1 MKKYLI
7 TGAAGFIGAKVVEQL
22 LLSGHN
28 VIGLDNLNNYYKVE
42 LKKDR
47 LRNIDNILTKKKEW
61 RFIESDIKDSES
73 LRKIFDNF
81 QPEIVINLAAQ
92 AGVRY
97 SIKNPNAYI
106 ESNLVGFAN
115 ILEMCRNF
123 KIEHL
128 LYASSSSVYGANRN
142 MPYDENHPVN
152 HPISLYAAT
161 KKSNELMAH
170 SYSNLYGLKATGLRF
185 FTVYGPWGRP
195 DMAPM
200 IFAKSIMSREP
211 INVFNN
217 GEMKRDFTFIDDIAA
232 AVCKCSLK
240 YPETNDRFNYFDPE
254 PATSF
259 SPHMIF
265 NIGNSNPV
273 SLLDFIEILEN
284 SLGVKSEKIFQPLQ
298 PGDVLETYA
307 NTKKLN
313 EWINYEPSTSIETGV
328 KRFADWYLKKGYKY

>member
-1 MKKYLI
+1 MKRYLI
-7 TGAAGFIGAKVVEQL
+7 TGAAGFIGSRVVEEL
-22 LLSGHN
+22 LLQGHY
-28 VIGLDNLNNYYKVE
+28 VIGIDNLNSYYNIE

-47 LRNIDNILTKKKEW
+47 LKNIEKIISDKKNWK
-61 RFIESDIKDSES
+61 FFKSDIKDSDS
-73 LRKIFDNF
+73 LKIIFEDF
-81 QPEIVINLAAQ
+81 KPEIVINLAAQ

-97 SIKNPNAYI
+97 SIKNPKAYI

-142 MPYDENHPVN
+142 IPYHEDHQVN

-170 SYSNLYGLKATGLRF
+170 SYSNLYSLKSTGLRF

-200 IFAKSIMSREP
+200 IFAKSILSRKP
-211 INVFNN
+211 IKIFNN
-217 GEMKRDFTFIDDIAA
+217 GEMMRDFTFIDDIVK

-240 YPETNDRFNYFDPE
+240 FPEINEKFDYYNPK
-254 PATSF
+254 PSSSF
-259 SPHMIF
+259 APHKIF
-265 NIGNSNPV
+265 NIGNSNPIN
-273 SLLDFIEILEN
+273 LLKFIEILEN
-284 SLGVKSEKIFQPLQ
+284 ALGVKSKKIFKPLQ
-298 PGDVLETYA
+298 PGDVLETFA
-307 NTKKLN
+307 STNKLK
-313 EWINYEPSTSIETGV
+313 EWINYQPSTNIEDGV
-328 KRFADWYLKKGYKY
+328 YEFANWFRDKGYKY

>member
-7 TGAAGFIGAKVVEQL
+7 TGAAGFIGSKVVEEL
-22 LLSGHN
+22 ISKNN
-28 VIGLDNLNNYYKVE
+28 VVLGIDNLNNYYNPN

-47 LRNIDNILTKKKEW
+47 LKNIDNLIAKKKDW
-61 RFIESDIKDSES
+61 KFIQCDIKDFDLLE
-73 LRKIFDNF
+73 KIFDNF
-81 QPEIVINLAAQ
+81 RPEIVINLAAQ

-97 SIKNPNAYI
+97 SLENPKAYI

-128 LYASSSSVYGANRN
+128 VYASSSSVYGANKR
-142 MPYDENHPVN
+142 MPYYENHPVN

-161 KKSNELMAH
+161 KKSNELLAH
-170 SYSNLYGLKATGLRF
+170 SYSHLYGLRCTGLRF

-200 IFAKSIMSREP
+200 IFAKSILSKEA
-211 INVFNN
+211 INIFNN
-217 GEMKRDFTFIDDIAA
+217 GQMKRDFTYIDDVVEGIY
-232 AVCKCSLK
+232 KCSLK
-240 YPETNDRFNYFDPE
+240 YPETNETFNYLDPE
-254 PATSF
+254 PSTSF
-259 SPHMIF
+259 APHKIF

-273 SLLDFIEILEN
+273 NLLKFVEILEN
-284 SLGVKSEKIFQPLQ
+284 AIGIKAEKIFKPLQ

-307 NTKKLN
+307 STIKLQ
-313 EWINYEPSTSIETGV
+313 EWINYKPTTSIESGV
-328 KRFADWYLKKGYKY
+328 QKFAEWYLKKGFKY